1 MAREDRTKRSAQDIL
16 DRAERELRTLSS
28 TGMDVTALSGR
39 FEEAKAH
46 FDGEQYTETE
56 SLCSEILVLAKSMGA
71 IASASKKATRG
82 TSSGKMSENMKLE
95 VSRIVQSE
103 VANRVESV
111 VRNLPTTSAIEEI
124 IQTKI
129 QEALVTG
136 GLMARLEEIASEQ
149 AQAAVSQ
156 MPRFTAKD
164 AQAAANLV
172 VQRALTQFL
181 AGKELGKRVKAS
193 VEAELGAA
201 VDLAMDRVS
210 KETDALINTRVAS
223 QIAPLPTNETLKE
236 EIENALSLYTKTEP
250 FEERVLELAAERAKA
265 EVSKAPEVMA
275 EAAGR
280 IARTEADAL
289 FKTKIQGP
297 DFVEQVGELAG
308 MAAKKTLNE
317 ASFITQD
324 DVETIARKV
333 TEESFGAE
341 GFDKKVKDLA
351 GEVFG
356 ERIAAVEEKIGSVEE
371 KIPAVEE
378 KVTELVNT
386 RPSKEE
392 LADEVGK
399 VRQDIMASQDFAE
412 WIKDGVKA
420 ILDELELGEGA
431 AGLEKIFVSSEKV
444 ERIARHEAL
453 TAAMDLLETKE
464 FARQV
469 AALLDDGI
477 VRDKIGEISGGSLD
491 ASEVKNVL
499 LKELESPDVI
509 EKVKAATGGDAKEL
523 SQRLIE
529 RMDRIEKEAL
539 PAIVERLLTEKMGA
553 VSEEAIEGK
562 VGEMIS
568 QQLKPEDMEA
578 QILKVAQDNIKD
590 IANTPGF
597 KAMLD
602 EKFKVMMKYLTADV
616 IPKQIRKL
624 MGG

>member
-1 MAREDRTKRSAQDIL
+1 MAREDRAKKSAQDVL
-16 DRAERELRTLSS
+16 DRAERELRTLAS
-28 TGMDVTALSGR
+28 TGMDVAALSGR
-39 FEEAKAH
+39 FEEAKTH
-46 FDGEQYTETE
+46 FDADQFTEAE

-71 IASASKKATRG
+71 IASASKKARG
-82 TSSGKMSENMKLE
+82 GGAAGKMSENMKLE

-124 IQTKI
+124 IQSKI

-149 AQAAVSQ
+149 AQAAVNT

-193 VEAELGAA
+193 IEAELGGA
-201 VDLAMDRVS
+201 VDMAMERAA
-210 KETDALINTRVAS
+210 KETEALVNTRVAS
-223 QIAPLPTNETLKE
+223 QIAPLPTNDSMKE
-236 EIENALSLYTKTEP
+236 EIEKALASYTKTEP

-265 EVSKAPEVMA
+265 EVAKAPEVMS

-297 DFVEQVGELAG
+297 EFVEQVGELAG
-308 MAAKKTLNE
+308 LAAKQTLNE
-317 ASFITQD
+317 ASFVTQE
-324 DVETIARKV
+324 DVETTARKV
-333 TEESFGAE
+333 VEESFGEE

-356 ERIAAVEEKIGSVEE
+356 ERIK
-371 KIPAVEE
+371 AVEE

-412 WIKDGVKA
+412 WIKDGVRA
-420 ILDELELGEGA
+420 ILEELELGEGV
-431 AGLEKIFVSSEKV
+431 AGLEKVFVSSDNVEK
-444 ERIARHEAL
+444 IARHEAL

-464 FARQV
+464 FTRRV
-469 AALLDDGI
+469 SALLDEGS
-477 VRDKIGEISGGSLD
+477 VRDKISEISGGALD
-491 ASEVKNVL
+491 ASEFKNVL

-509 EKVKAATGGDAKEL
+509 EKVKAAGGGDAQEL
-523 SQRLIE
+523 SNRLVE
-529 RMDRIEKEAL
+529 RMERIEKEAL
-539 PAIVERLLTEKMGA
+539 PAIVERILTEKMGA
-553 VSEEAIEGK
+553 VSEESITAK
-562 VGEMIS
+562 VGTMIT
-568 QQLKPEDMEA
+568 QHLQPEAMEA
-578 QILKVAQDNIKD
+578 QILKVAQENIKD

-597 KAMLD
+597 KAALD
-602 EKFKVMMKYLTADV
+602 DKFKVMMKYLVADV
-616 IPKQIRKL
+616 IPKQVRKL